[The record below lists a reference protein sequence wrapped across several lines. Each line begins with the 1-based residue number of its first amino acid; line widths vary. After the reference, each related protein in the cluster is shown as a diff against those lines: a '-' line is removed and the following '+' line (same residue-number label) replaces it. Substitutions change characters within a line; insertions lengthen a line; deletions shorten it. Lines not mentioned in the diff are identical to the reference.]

1 MIDKIKSFYL
11 DFIRLIASLY
21 VFTYHIGTEQINGI
35 VLFSKS
41 SFKYFWKFQDLSAH
55 YFVIVFFVLSG
66 FLITMSVSK
75 PGITIK
81 GFFIARLGR
90 LYSVLIPSLILSF
103 AVYLG
108 LIFMNV
114 YTAEEIVNNK
124 HLFLRF
130 IINLTFLSQSFN
142 FFSVPPINAPF
153 WSISYEFMYYVIIAV
168 MFLIKGWKKYVF
180 IIVFS
185 IIAGL
190 KILLLFP
197 CWLIGSILFYVVREK
212 KFLKNSVS
220 IVLFALTTV
229 LLFMIVVGDI
239 IIPFQMNPSTTDDY
253 LGIRLFYST
262 NFIADYLFGLLF
274 ALNMYSFFG
283 LSRIFLQFQKSKIF
297 KCLDKSISTL
307 SNCSFT
313 LYLFHMPLLFLFSA
327 IWFYDKT
334 NYYHQIGLIG
344 AVLVSVY
351 FIAQQ
356 TEWKVDF
363 WRKTVLK
370 IINSMENIYNSLF
383 YKKQTKNS

>member
-21 VFTYHIGTEQINGI
+21 VFIYHIGTEEINGI
-35 VLFSKS
+35 EIFSNS
-41 SFKYFWKFQDLSAH
+41 SFKYIWNFQGLSAH

-90 LYSVLIPSLILSF
+90 LYSVIIPSLIFSF

-114 YTAEEIVNNK
+114 YTVEEIVNNK

-168 MFLIKGWKKYVF
+168 VFLIKGWKKYVF
-180 IIVFS
+180 IIIVS

-190 KILLLFP
+190 KILLLLP
-197 CWLIGSILFYVVREK
+197 CWLLGSILFYVVKEK
-212 KFLKNSVS
+212 KFLSNSIS
-220 IVLFALTTV
+220 ILIFILTSFLFI
-229 LLFMIVVGDI
+229 MIVRGDI
-239 IIPFQMNPSTTDDY
+239 IMPFQMIPSSTNNFF
-253 LGIRLFYST
+253 GIRLFHSNNY
-262 NFIADYLFGLLF
+262 IADYFFGLLF

-283 LSRIFLQFQKSKIF
+283 LSGLFLKFQKSF
-297 KCLDKSISTL
+297 FFKSIDKNISIL

-313 LYLFHMPLLFLFSA
+313 LYLFHMPLLFLFSSFE
-327 IWFYDKT
+327 FYDKT
-334 NYYHQIGLIG
+334 NFYHQIILISS
-344 AVLVSVY
+344 VLVSVY

-363 WRKTVLK
+363 WRKVVSK
-370 IINSMENIYNSLF
+370 IISLIENIYTALF
-383 YKKQTKNS
+383 YNKQSKES